1 MKIRLDD
8 AMQSFSFPFD
18 AVYYY
23 YIPLET
29 VLMFMGG
36 MIYGKAVNGVSSEA
50 DIMKHPDDFIML
62 PRIGAEGRM
71 KVMKGFLETLD
82 WEAGSRVREKLGR
95 ADESPD
101 MAAFESVLGEEKLL
115 IAWYNYRDGIY
126 GELARRWCEANG
138 LEIIRQF

>member
-36 MIYGKAVNGVSSEA
+36 MIYGKAVNGISSEA
-50 DIMKHPDDFIML
+50 DVKKHPDDFIML
-62 PRIGAEGRM
+62 PQIGAEGRM
-71 KVMKGFLETLD
+71 KVMKGFLEALD
-82 WEAGSRVREKLGR
+82 KEAGGRIRGKLGGTG
-95 ADESPD
+95 ELPD
-101 MAAFESVLGEEKLL
+101 MSVFENILGEEKLL

-138 LEIIRQF
+138 LEMIR